1 MNLYFSASEDGFNW
15 ETAMKVA
22 SPSDD
27 YTVWDGGGLY
37 RPSFIYANN
46 HYIVMYSARND
57 YNDFGIGLLV
67 GRNMFNLHGTDL
79 DYIYNGQSDA
89 SRLWDYLKNDL

>member
-1 MNLYFSASEDGFNW
+1 MNLYFSASEDGLSW

-27 YTVWDGGGLY
+27 YAAWDGGGLY

-57 YNDFGIGLLV
+57 YDDFGTGLLV

-79 DYIYNGQSDA
+79 DYINNGQADA
-89 SRLWDYLKNDL
+89 PLLWDYLNNDL

>member
-1 MNLYFSASEDGFNW
+1 MIIQRG
-15 ETAMKVA
+15 TAA
-22 SPSDD
+22 DFTDRHS
-27 YTVWDGGGLY
+27 L
-37 RPSFIYANN
+37 YANN

-79 DYIYNGQSDA
+79 DYIYNGQADV
-89 SRLWDYLKNDL
+89 SRLWDYLNNDL

>member
-1 MNLYFSASEDGFNW
+1 
-15 ETAMKVA
+15 MKVA

-27 YTVWDGGGLY
+27 YTAWDGGGLY

-57 YNDFGIGLLV
+57 YSDFGIGLLV

-79 DYIYNGQSDA
+79 DYLYNGQADV
-89 SRLWDYLKNDL
+89 SRLWDYLNNDL